1 MAPGTA
7 RQTAIA
13 PPVVYTVG
21 HSSHPIEELLGLLAR
36 HGITAVADVRSQ
48 PYSRR
53 HPQFRR
59 EALAESLRRR
69 GTDYLFLGRELGA
82 RSADPACY
90 VADQVQYDLLAK
102 TEAFRRGLERVEQE
116 ARSGRLALL
125 CAEQEPLECHRT
137 VLVARHLVA
146 RGLTVRHI
154 LADGALEPHEAALDR
169 LIDQLGLPQSD
180 LFRSRQEIEAEAYAR
195 QGRKIAYRRAT
206 A

>member
-1 MAPGTA
+1 MTA
-7 RQTAIA
+7 RQTEVD

-59 EALAESLRRR
+59 EALAESLRHR
-69 GTDYLFLGRELGA
+69 GLDYLFLGHELGA
-82 RSADPACY
+82 RSADTSCY

-102 TEAFRRGLERVEQE
+102 TETFQRGLERVEQE
-116 ARSGRLALL
+116 TRSGRLALL

-146 RGLTVRHI
+146 RGLAVRHI
-154 LADGALEPHEAALDR
+154 LGDGALESHEAALGR
-169 LIDQLGLPQSD
+169 LIRQLALPQRD
-180 LFRSRQEIEAEAYAR
+180 LFRLRQAIEAEAYAR